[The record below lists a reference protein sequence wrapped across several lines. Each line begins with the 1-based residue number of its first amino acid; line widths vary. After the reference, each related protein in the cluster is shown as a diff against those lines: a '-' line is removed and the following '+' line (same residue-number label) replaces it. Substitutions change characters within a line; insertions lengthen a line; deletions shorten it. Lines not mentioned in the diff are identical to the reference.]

1 MTKSLLELISKIH
14 LSKESIKELDFKMY
28 QTRVNMA
35 ESSDCCYGADC
46 GDCDC
51 GGYCIPSEC
60 V

>member
-1 MTKSLLELISKIH
+1 MVETLLEKVSGIQLKGGPIRSEDYQKY
-14 LSKESIKELDFKMY
+14 EL
-28 QTRVNMA
+28 RVA
-35 ESSDCCYGADC
+35 SSSPDDCCYGADC